1 MGAVLAM
8 LPPGDLWLPDEL
20 DTDDPVLLKGTR
32 GRSQPPLRKSCW
44 CGRCVRPRN
53 NCSLVHVN

>member
-8 LPPGDLWLPDEL
+8 LPPGGLWLPDEL

-32 GRSQPPLRKSCW
+32 GRSQHP
-44 CGRCVRPRN
+44 
-53 NCSLVHVN
+53 